1 MWKPRIETLVMT
13 LLHDNEVRKY
23 CRHSFGL
30 VHVGILVNRHKKS
43 RNEEKASGTT
53 RYDPSELYNALDTIV
68 ALEESSADAS
78 FFQAKIC
85 FTFGRIFLYKRKFIL
100 KRVRKWL
107 IHHYAAYVLR
117 TYVLPSTLTAYLIL
131 DFITRPYL
139 LFLPNK
145 KIYILNWRI
154 ERTSRRKTKAYF
166 SPA

>member
-1 MWKPRIETLVMT
+1 MT

-107 IHHYAAYVLR
+107 IHHYAAYFLR

-145 KIYILNWRI
+145 KIYILN
-154 ERTSRRKTKAYF
+154 
-166 SPA
+166 